1 MKRTY
6 FKDVRASMRL
16 LLFLCVYLVKSLT
29 ISKFMIVINTNIN
42 NKVSKTNVE
51 QSINDNNKAG
61 NVIVGPGGDLGDV
74 QSS

>member
-1 MKRTY
+1 MY
-6 FKDVRASMRL
+6 IF
-16 LLFLCVYLVKSLT
+16 VKSLT
-29 ISKFMIVINTNIN
+29 ISKFTMVINTNTN

-51 QSINDNNKAG
+51 QGINDDNKAG